1 MSKLKDYFLLQFD
14 FKTNSG
20 AAEAPLIFTRPL
32 ELISTY
38 SFEKVA
44 ICLERI
50 EQKVAAG
57 YYTAGYFS
65 YEMTYALNN
74 MELNQNQQPKILLL
88 WFGVFDQQGTS
99 SSSETKEESFVVGDW
114 KPQVTQTAYER
125 AFSNIMKAIQRK
137 ETAQINYTIP
147 FEATFSG
154 DAFSFYNHLKK
165 AQQSNYCAYLNLD
178 EP

>member
-1 MSKLKDYFLLQFD
+1 MSKPQDDVFLQFD
-14 FKTNSG
+14 FNTNSG

-32 ELISTY
+32 EIISTY

-74 MELNQNQQPKILLL
+74 MELNQKQQPKMTLI
-88 WFGVFDQQGTS
+88 WFGVFDQTVIS
-99 SSSETKEESFVVGDW
+99 S
-114 KPQVTQTAYER
+114 Y
-125 AFSNIMKAIQRK
+125 
-137 ETAQINYTIP
+137 
-147 FEATFSG
+147 
-154 DAFSFYNHLKK
+154 
-165 AQQSNYCAYLNLD
+165 
-178 EP
+178 